1 MDEFF
6 SKNAVALLDEEGLL
20 EVEFVA
26 EDKFIEGVDK
36 RKRIAYE
43 DLLYDRVHVESDFA
57 VVTIDEFCQY
67 F

>member
-6 SKNAVALLDEEGLL
+6 SKDAVALLDEEGLL

-26 EDKFIEGVDK
+26 EDKFIEGMDK
-36 RKRIAYE
+36 RKRITDE
-43 DLLYDRVHVESDFA
+43 NLLDDRVHVESDFA
-57 VVTIDEFCQY
+57 VVAIDEFCQY